1 MATPAGDDAAA
12 FQRLYPDQHYDRFL
26 ESGVRPD
33 GRVAGMS
40 REVTIGLGA
49 VSSAASS
56 ALVKVGPTIVMA
68 GIKLGV
74 MKPSDE
80 DPEAG
85 ALELSVEMTPMSSP
99 EARPG
104 RPPEAAHAIAHQLHS
119 LLLSSGALDLKELCI
134 RKAAAAWAVSCDIY
148 VLNADGGLLD
158 AALIAAVSAL
168 AGLQLPEVAV
178 TKDGAVVPPL
188 TVRAGEGEVLP
199 AQQLQLR
206 STPLALTCGLRK
218 GQLIADPSS
227 EEEQLME
234 CTITVALD
242 AQGNLAGVYKPGGD
256 PVADT
261 TMAECIQAAMLR
273 YNTVSDLL
281 SQALAQQ
288 AQE

>member
-134 RKAAAAWAVSCDIY
+134 RKAAAAWAVF
-148 VLNADGGLLD
+148 LRHLR
-158 AALIAAVSAL
+158 
-168 AGLQLPEVAV
+168 LQLPEVAV

>member
-1 MATPAGDDAAA
+1 
-12 FQRLYPDQHYDRFL
+12 
-26 ESGVRPD
+26 
-33 GRVAGMS
+33 
-40 REVTIGLGA
+40 
-49 VSSAASS
+49 
-56 ALVKVGPTIVMA
+56 MA

-119 LLLSSGALDLKELCI
+119 LLLSSGALDLNELCI
-134 RKAAAAWAVSCDIY
+134 RKAAAAWAVFCDIY

-178 TKDGAVVPPL
+178 TKDGAVLPPFTIASSCWALPLHHPMLLGPERRRWLGVQVVPPL

-199 AQQLQLR
+199 ARQLQLR

-242 AQGNLAGVYKPGGD
+242 EQGNLAGAPMCSDHRSFLWCLTHPYRLSAGLS
-256 PVADT
+256 
-261 TMAECIQAAMLR
+261 MAKRGVHILH
-273 YNTVSDLL
+273 NGTG
-281 SQALAQQ
+281 
-288 AQE
+288 